1 MKSYGH
7 DDILDRLNASY
18 KYRADERRRR
28 ERAAWRTSD
37 GHSWYALRVEPQ
49 KEFTL
54 GGRHDA
60 NGEWLP
66 GVLERKGYLR
76 VYVPTET
83 KFRKTLRKG
92 RRVSIPVIYPLFTSY
107 IFVGGAFSWQHLLAE
122 NHIQGVVGFPDETG
136 ERRPAPISE
145 SEMAKLREMSGG
157 LIPHRRSVNPHRALR
172 VGELAEISI
181 GPFAGQI
188 VEIKGSHGRKAKI
201 FVSLFGHATLT
212 EIPIGDLEA
221 A

>member
-7 DDILDRLNASY
+7 DDILDRLNTSY

-66 GVLERKGYLR
+66 GVLERKGYSR

-122 NHIQGVVGFPDETG
+122 NYIQGVVGFPDETG

-157 LIPHRRSVNPHRALR
+157 LIPHRRSVNTHRAFR
-172 VGELAEISI
+172 VGESAAIAV
-181 GPFAGQI
+181 GPFAHQI
-188 VEIKGSHGRKAKI
+188 VQIAGLHGTKARV
-201 FVSLFGHATLT
+201 FLNLFNITR
-212 EIPIGDLEA
+212 EVEVDLDMLDVA
-221 A
+221 

>member
-37 GHSWYALRVEPQ
+37 GHSWYALRVDAQ
-49 KEFTL
+49 REFTL

-60 NGEWLP
+60 NGEWFP
-66 GVLERKGYLR
+66 GVLERKGYSR

-136 ERRPAPISE
+136 ERRPAPISDA
-145 SEMAKLREMSGG
+145 EMAKLREMSGG
-157 LIPHRRSVNPHRALR
+157 LIPHRRSVNTHRAFR
-172 VGELAEISI
+172 VGESAAIAV
-181 GPFAGQI
+181 GPFAHQI
-188 VEIKGSHGRKAKI
+188 VQISGLHGTKARV
-201 FVSLFGHATLT
+201 FLNLFNVTR
-212 EIPIGDLEA
+212 EVEVDLDMLDVA
-221 A
+221 